1 VFLKVNFLS
10 RQKKRRL
17 VSNRIE
23 STGGPVDFGAISS
36 FICVAAE
43 YRRAL
48 DNRPRPRSS
57 QDHDQDQDHWLG
69 QRLAFGSFDITTT
82 MSHHDHNSQT
92 GFPLAAKTG
101 CSHLVKFHFFLL
113 FARWPRLLQQLFMKI
128 KAIPY
133 QTIPSSHLWT
143 RVSAKF
149 GVHQLCIVNCKR
161 HCHCQS
167 MF

>member
-1 VFLKVNFLS
+1 
-10 RQKKRRL
+10 
-17 VSNRIE
+17 
-23 STGGPVDFGAISS
+23 
-36 FICVAAE
+36 
-43 YRRAL
+43 
-48 DNRPRPRSS
+48 
-57 QDHDQDQDHWLG
+57 
-69 QRLAFGSFDITTT
+69 
-82 MSHHDHNSQT
+82 MSHHEHNSQT

-133 QTIPSSHLWT
+133 RTIPSSHLWT

-167 MF
+167 MFWFWSAIITRRPAMGSLFWPKHFSYNKEADTVMSQLSQPTVCLVDWQIAVGIQGSNTSNRKQLAAIFAP